1 LFNYG
6 EKMATLNFE
15 GIFPFI
21 TTVVSFLFFLSVSE
35 QYIRKRK
42 LHQLVWA
49 ISMFL
54 FMVTAGAEGLSLLL
68 GDWNPFLYRIYYL
81 LAAIQ
86 VSVMGAGA
94 LYLFASRQIINEA
107 NTGKALVLFGFI
119 WTMFAFFFQ
128 FRSSIFLVVLVPA
141 LLITSAGLYQILSTR
156 RKGFENAFHLTGF
169 QFTNL
174 FVIFI
179 LYIFAFMVYVGMTA
193 ELDLAYLAESGGQEV
208 AGHGWVNDLPGL
220 RATIRLFSPLN
231 TIPGGVAL
239 IGGAFFSYYSWQRAL
254 RKQTGSYD
262 FGKGFFN
269 IYIGVGALA
278 LSIAGTLSGFG
289 FGVLYFG
296 EAVAVIIMYFG
307 FLESDKITW
316 QKLVYILTLGWLR
329 NPEPREVGVLSK

>member
-1 LFNYG
+1 
-6 EKMATLNFE
+6 MTTLNFE
-15 GIFPFI
+15 GIFPII
-21 TTVVSFLFFLSVSE
+21 TTAVSFLFFLSVSE
-35 QYIRKRK
+35 QYLRKRK

-54 FMVTAGAEGLSLLL
+54 FMITAGAEGLSLLL
-68 GDWNPFLYRIYYL
+68 GRWDPFIYRIYYL

-94 LYLFASRQIINEA
+94 LYLFANRQIINEE
-107 NTGKALVLFGFI
+107 NTGKALVLFGII
-119 WTMFAFFFQ
+119 WTFFAFIFQ
-128 FRSSIFLVVLVPA
+128 FRASIFLVVLVPA
-141 LLITSAGLYQILSTR
+141 LFMTLAGLYQILSIR
-156 RKGFENAFHLTGF
+156 RKGFENSFHLTGF

-174 FVIFI
+174 FVLFI

-193 ELDLAYLAESGGQEV
+193 ELDLAYLVASGGQEV
-208 AGHGWVNDLPGL
+208 AGHGWINDLPGL

-239 IGGAFFSYYSWQRAL
+239 IGGVFFSYYSWQRAIK
-254 RKQTGSYD
+254 KQTGSYN

-269 IYIGVGALA
+269 IYIGGGALA

-289 FGVLYFG
+289 FGVLYLG
-296 EAVAVIIMYFG
+296 EAVSVIIMYFG

-316 QKLVYILTLGWLR
+316 QKLVNILTLGWLR
-329 NPEPREVGVLSK
+329 NSESREVSVSPK